1 MQDGWISINDYA
13 RKFKVA
19 DITVRRRIKQGKI
32 PAELKNGKYYIRAD
46 YQEPSTVTEQP
57 SAPQPPPGV
66 VATAHPSFAPPAPSF
81 SVPPI
86 QTPPPAAATPPE
98 VTAADISAHSDLP
111 PNLQGKE
118 LLDFCDRYLAELK
131 ARELHLTKRHESELS
146 LLEAKL
152 AKKDSEINALK
163 QQIEDL
169 QLLVKILENKI

>member
-13 RKFKVA
+13 RKFNIS

-46 YQEPSTVTEQP
+46 YQDTSTATDQHSV
-57 SAPQPPPGV
+57 PPPIVSRPRPSFLPPPPTSVPPTHTVAEPPKV
-66 VATAHPSFAPPAPSF
+66 VATEIPT
-81 SVPPI
+81 
-86 QTPPPAAATPPE
+86 QTSP
-98 VTAADISAHSDLP
+98 LP
-111 PNLQGKE
+111 DQQSKE
-118 LLDFCDRYLAELK
+118 LLEFCDRYLAELK
-131 ARELHLTKRHESELS
+131 AREQHLAKRHESEVA

-152 AKKDSEINALK
+152 AKKDSEIKALK

>member
-13 RKFKVA
+13 RKFNVS

-46 YQEPSTVTEQP
+46 YRDT
-57 SAPQPPPGV
+57 SAPPESSHTPPGV
-66 VATAHPSFAPPAPSF
+66 VPAVHPSFAL
-81 SVPPI
+81 
-86 QTPPPAAATPPE
+86 PPPPTSKPATPE
-98 VTAADISAHSDLP
+98 LP
-111 PNLQGKE
+111 THETDVQSKE
-118 LLDFCDRYLAELK
+118 LLEFCDRYLSEFK
-131 ARELHLTKRHESELS
+131 IREQHLAKRHETEIA

-152 AKKDSEINALK
+152 AKKDSEITALK

>member
-13 RKFKVA
+13 RKFNVS

-46 YQEPSTVTEQP
+46 YQDTNTATEQHNV
-57 SAPQPPPGV
+57 PPPVVSSPHPSFSLPPPPSVSPKATAPTKV
-66 VATAHPSFAPPAPSF
+66 VATEIPT
-81 SVPPI
+81 
-86 QTPPPAAATPPE
+86 QTTPPPE
-98 VTAADISAHSDLP
+98 QQS
-111 PNLQGKE
+111 KE
-118 LLDFCDRYLAELK
+118 LLEFCDRYLAELK
-131 ARELHLTKRHESELS
+131 TREQHLAKRHESEIA

-152 AKKDSEINALK
+152 AKKDSEITALK